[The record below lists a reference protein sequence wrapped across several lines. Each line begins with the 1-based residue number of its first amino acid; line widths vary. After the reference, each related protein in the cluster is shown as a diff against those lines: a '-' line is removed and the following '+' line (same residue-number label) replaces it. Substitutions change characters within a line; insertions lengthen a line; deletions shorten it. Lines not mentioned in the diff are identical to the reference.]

1 MFYTVKYLRKIV
13 VESYILSHAKGMRP
27 STTLSLRIDGN
38 LIEEHAQGDGQFD
51 AL

>member
-1 MFYTVKYLRKIV
+1 VSLGIH
-13 VESYILSHAKGMRP
+13 SAAS